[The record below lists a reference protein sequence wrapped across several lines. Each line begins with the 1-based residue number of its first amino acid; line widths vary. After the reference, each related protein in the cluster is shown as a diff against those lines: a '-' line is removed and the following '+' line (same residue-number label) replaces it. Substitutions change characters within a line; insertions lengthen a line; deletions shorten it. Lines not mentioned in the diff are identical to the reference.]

1 MSRSI
6 VVYVPGDPVPK
17 ERPRVYGRVGITTP
31 KTREY
36 ERRVSVYGLQARGEY
51 NRGRA
56 WPLRGWYR
64 VDLRFCR
71 EQARGDADNV
81 LKSVLDGLRGVLYED
96 DARVCEIGVV
106 RSYSGPVG
114 TWVTVTELERPEG
127 APEPRER
134 PKPAKR
140 PSARAKQ
147 STAAAAAASPW
158 RSRAVLPARGHGG
171 GT

>member
-6 VVYVPGDPVPK
+6 IVYVPGDPMPK
-17 ERPRVYGRVGITTP
+17 ERPVVVGRRGITP
-31 KTREY
+31 HKTREY
-36 ERRVSVYGLQARGEY
+36 ERRVGVYGLQARGEY
-51 NRGRA
+51 NRGRT
-56 WPLRGWYR
+56 WDLTGWYR

-71 EQARGDADNV
+71 ETARGDADNV

-96 DARVCEIGVV
+96 DSRVCEIGVV
-106 RSYSGPVG
+106 RSYSGPAG
-114 TWVTVTELERPEG
+114 AWVTVTQLERPEG

-140 PSARAKQ
+140 PSARRKP
-147 STAAAAAASPW
+147 STAAATAASPW
-158 RSRAVLPARGHGG
+158 RGRAVIPARGHGG